1 MEYILV
7 MSLSGST
14 MTILYLLA
22 KYLLRDKISTRM
34 HYLLAKAAV
43 LYYLIPLPF
52 LKSWYMKIINMVMPK
67 ERAESVQV
75 TLRWTN
81 YVLRSEEKMYLNI
94 YAKLQIAAIIVWL
107 TVACLLLLR
116 EVWEY
121 FQTIR
126 WFVRHADR
134 NMTESQNAVV
144 ESLKEEYRI
153 KRRVLLCQGE
163 DGAPTITFGI
173 FRPVIL
179 CGRPVESREAELL
192 IRHEL
197 VHIKRWDTLWKVLI
211 QFVKFLH
218 WWNLFMWALFKDFE
232 RVSEWAC
239 DETVMEGRS
248 DEEVDEYLLLLIEEA
263 RDIGKSKEPKLR
275 FRAGFGD
282 NAKKLRERM
291 DNLMRKKKWNK
302 VAAVTLVSVLAF
314 ANSMTAFA
322 YRDAH
327 QVIMPESTSQ
337 EEIEVMLDDD
347 VFLFSPNDA
356 NEGDLQEFVLMEE
369 NEELGEL
376 EILYDNQ
383 FIDEEGNIYPITDP
397 VQRGCSHNYVSGTA
411 TNHHSYS
418 DGSCEV
424 RNYNAQRC
432 SKCGLVVYGDL
443 ISKTYYTV
451 CPH

>member
-22 KYLLRDKISTRM
+22 KYLLRDKISARM

-52 LKSWYMKIINMVMPK
+52 LKSWYMKIISMVMPK

-94 YAKLQIAAIIVWL
+94 YAKLQITAIIVWL

-121 FQTIR
+121 LQTIR
-126 WFVRHADR
+126 WFVKHADR
-134 NMTESQNAVV
+134 NMTESQSAVLK
-144 ESLKEEYRI
+144 SLKEEYRI
-153 KRRVLLCQGE
+153 KRNILLFQGE

-173 FRPVIL
+173 FRPIIH
-179 CGRPVESREAELL
+179 CGRPVGSREAELL
-192 IRHEL
+192 IRHEM
-197 VHIKRWDTLWKVLI
+197 VHIKRWDVLWKVLI

-218 WWNLFMWALFKDFE
+218 WWNLFMWALFNDFE

-248 DEEVDEYLLLLIEEA
+248 EGEVDEYLLLLIEEA
-263 RDIGKSKEPKLR
+263 RDSGKPKKSKVPKLR

-282 NAKKLRERM
+282 NAKKLKERM
-291 DNLMRKKKWNK
+291 DNLMRRKKWNK
-302 VAAVTLVSVLAF
+302 VAAVTLVTVLAF

-322 YRDAH
+322 YRDTFHEIAS
-327 QVIMPESTSQ
+327 EGTSQ
-337 EEIEVMLDDD
+337 EEIEEWLDKDSLMFVSDEAGQEEIQVLD
-347 VFLFSPNDA
+347 VF
-356 NEGDLQEFVLMEE
+356 E
-369 NEELGEL
+369 EL
-376 EILYDNQ
+376 EIRYDNQ
-383 FIDEEGNIYPITDP
+383 FIDEEGNIYPITEP
-397 VQRGCSHNYVSGTA
+397 VQRGCSHDYVSGTL
-411 TNHHSYS
+411 TDHGKTSGGGCVVTEY
-418 DGSCEV
+418 
-424 RNYNAQRC
+424 RAQRC
-432 SKCGLVVYGDL
+432 SKCGTVIRGEK
-443 ISKTYYTV
+443 IKTITYEV

>member
-14 MTILYLLA
+14 MTVIYLLA
-22 KYLLRDKISTRM
+22 KYLLRDKISARL
-34 HYLLAKAAV
+34 HYLVAKAAV

-52 LKSWYMKIINMVMPK
+52 LKSWYLKFIGFVMPR

-94 YAKLQIAAIIVWL
+94 YAKLQIALITVWL
-107 TVACLLLLR
+107 LVACLLLLWQMR
-116 EVWEY
+116 EY
-121 FQTIR
+121 LQTIR
-126 WFVRHADR
+126 WFVKHADR
-134 NMTESQNAVV
+134 NMTESQSAVV

-239 DETVMEGRS
+239 DETVMEGRA

-282 NAKKLRERM
+282 NAKKLKERM
-291 DNLMRKKKWNK
+291 DNLMRRKKWNK
-302 VAAVTLVSVLAF
+302 VAAVTLVTVLAF

-322 YRDAH
+322 YRDTFEREISDDA
-327 QVIMPESTSQ
+327 SQ
-337 EEIEVMLDDD
+337 EEIEETLDIDFFTFAPD
-347 VFLFSPNDA
+347 ELS
-356 NEGDLQEFVLMEE
+356 LEE
-369 NEELGEL
+369 AQTISISEQL
-376 EILYDNQ
+376 EIRYDSQ
-383 FIDEEGNIYPITDP
+383 FTDEEGNIYPITESI
-397 VQRGCSHNYVSGTA
+397 QRGCSHTYVSGTA
-411 TNHHSYS
+411 EDHSRKA
-418 DGSCEV
+418 DGSCVV
-424 RNYNAQRC
+424 RQFRAQRC
-432 SKCGLVVYGDL
+432 SKCGYVVTGEK
-443 ISKTYYTV
+443 INTITYAV

>member
-14 MTILYLLA
+14 MTVIYLLA
-22 KYLLRDKISTRM
+22 KYLLRDKISARL
-34 HYLLAKAAV
+34 HYLVAKAAV

-52 LKSWYMKIINMVMPK
+52 LKSWYLKFIGFVMPR

-94 YAKLQIAAIIVWL
+94 YAKLQIALITVWL
-107 TVACLLLLR
+107 LVACLLLLWQMR
-116 EVWEY
+116 EY
-121 FQTIR
+121 LQTIR
-126 WFVRHADR
+126 WFVKHADR
-134 NMTESQNAVV
+134 NMTESQSAVV

-282 NAKKLRERM
+282 NAKKLKERM
-291 DNLMRKKKWNK
+291 DNLMRRKKWNK
-302 VAAVTLVSVLAF
+302 VAAVTLVTVLAF

-322 YRDAH
+322 YRDTFEREISDDA
-327 QVIMPESTSQ
+327 SQ
-337 EEIEVMLDDD
+337 EEIEETLDIDFFTFAPD
-347 VFLFSPNDA
+347 ELS
-356 NEGDLQEFVLMEE
+356 LEE
-369 NEELGEL
+369 AQTISISEQL
-376 EILYDNQ
+376 EIRYDSQ
-383 FIDEEGNIYPITDP
+383 FTDEEGNIYPITESI
-397 VQRGCSHNYVSGTA
+397 QRGCSHTYVSGTA
-411 TNHHSYS
+411 EDHSRKA
-418 DGSCEV
+418 DGSCVV
-424 RNYNAQRC
+424 RQFRAQRC
-432 SKCGLVVYGDL
+432 SKCGYVVTGEK
-443 ISKTYYTV
+443 INTITYAV